1 MAQKMRQHFKD
12 QSEEAESKFKKVE
25 ESLATVKTKIL
36 KAKQTMVSGLEK
48 RTANEKVSTEMLN
61 LFVRL
66 EVARRYFS

>member
-1 MAQKMRQHFKD
+1 V
-12 QSEEAESKFKKVE
+12 KKQ
-25 ESLATVKTKIL
+25 IL
-36 KAKQTMVSGLEK
+36 KAKQTMVSGLEE